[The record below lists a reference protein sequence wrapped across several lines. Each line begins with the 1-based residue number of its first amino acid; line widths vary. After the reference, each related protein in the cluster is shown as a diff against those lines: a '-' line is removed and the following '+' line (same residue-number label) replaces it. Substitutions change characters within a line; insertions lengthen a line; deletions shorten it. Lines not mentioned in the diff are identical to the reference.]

1 MPFPPCDSYV
11 LPLPSPSIPLLFHRF
26 LIPLGLFPLCL
37 RQSSILESLPLD
49 QSPLHP
55 VARWPRSSSYR
66 QGSMIRTWP
75 FQPFPPFPSFS
86 YLPFVQLSS
95 YISFSLSLSLSF
107 LAVASYT
114 RSVQRDFTLISHP
127 LSLPLVPRFTPS
139 LSLFSFPPVFSILVD
154 ASLHSLFFSPPL
166 LSISAPIEFLRVKCG
181 HTNLMALS
189 NRDALD
195 PV

>member
-95 YISFSLSLSLSF
+95 YISFFFSLSLSLFSPLHPILVRYSVISPWFLIPSRFLSF
-107 LAVASYT
+107 HVLLHLSPF
-114 RSVQRDFTLISHP
+114 SLSPPFSLSSSMLPSTLYF
-127 LSLPLVPRFTPS
+127 SLPRFCPS
-139 LSLFSFPPVFSILVD
+139 VRRLNFY
-154 ASLHSLFFSPPL
+154 
-166 LSISAPIEFLRVKCG
+166 G
-181 HTNLMALS
+181 
-189 NRDALD
+189 
-195 PV
+195 